1 MKKGCP
7 WKGPVQTVR
16 MRKERLVMRKMKMVK
31 EVALD
36 RKVAKT
42 RCPTGHM
49 FILERD
55 SNTGWSDKNERTQ
68 SCCW

>member
-1 MKKGCP
+1 
-7 WKGPVQTVR
+7 VR
-16 MRKERLVMRKMKMVK
+16 MRKERLVMRKMKRMLKMKMVK

-42 RCPTGHM
+42 RCPMGHM

-68 SCCW
+68 GCCW